1 MDSDLSKLRNFLLN
15 ELSEQEL
22 IALCKDLGIDYHA
35 LAGTGL
41 FGKTRELLITVQ
53 ANDQIHRLLRRLQ
66 ETKPAAFQ
74 SAGLSA
80 LRFET
85 RNTSQA
91 GRKTGQTVRYAIPLL
106 LTFLLVLGVSLVLL
120 WPREGTLQS
129 QPNPEAAGND
139 SGASQAISTPP
150 ADAPPSPFEA
160 PTATPD
166 FADSPLPD
174 EPAQMPTDVAPPP
187 AQPSPAPT
195 PTAPTTSREE
205 HPAAQTIRQLNEILP
220 RLYTGQAGSAE
231 LEAYMTGGALSA
243 VMNFNSTRLLRAM
256 RLPPN
261 QRAALKVSYE
271 YITPPLI
278 TAEDAEGAVVSS
290 REFWRYVNTLNG
302 REACEVRDYTYT
314 LAKEGDRYR
323 VTRFQSQMIDNR
335 CRD

>member
-106 LTFLLVLGVSLVLL
+106 LTFLLVLSVSLVLL

-160 PTATPD
+160 PTATD
-166 FADSPLPD
+166 RKS
-174 EPAQMPTDVAPPP
+174 
-187 AQPSPAPT
+187 
-195 PTAPTTSREE
+195 
-205 HPAAQTIRQLNEILP
+205 
-220 RLYTGQAGSAE
+220 
-231 LEAYMTGGALSA
+231 
-243 VMNFNSTRLLRAM
+243 
-256 RLPPN
+256 
-261 QRAALKVSYE
+261 
-271 YITPPLI
+271 
-278 TAEDAEGAVVSS
+278 VV
-290 REFWRYVNTLNG
+290 
-302 REACEVRDYTYT
+302 
-314 LAKEGDRYR
+314 
-323 VTRFQSQMIDNR
+323 
-335 CRD
+335 